1 MTPPRRQV
9 AWLPDRGEVIWIN
22 HNPQAGREM
31 KDHHPFLVLS
41 TAPFHAA
48 VGLVVGCAMT
58 SAAYNQGILPGGKS
72 RADCESPR
80 SPQLRALSSDQIL
93 RLEGPWCP
101 APSAGCPQR
110 RAARAGAGDR
120 GADPGLPDLKGR
132 DRPPAARGVRT
143 VSCTGLVDLPWTPFP
158 IQLPGQTWRRQ

>member
-1 MTPPRRQV
+1 MTPQRRQV

-58 SAAYNQGILPGGKS
+58 SAAYNQGSSLAVNLGPIANRPE
-72 RADCESPR
+72 AH
-80 SPQLRALSSDQIL
+80 LRALSSDQIL

-110 RAARAGAGDR
+110 RAARAGAVDR